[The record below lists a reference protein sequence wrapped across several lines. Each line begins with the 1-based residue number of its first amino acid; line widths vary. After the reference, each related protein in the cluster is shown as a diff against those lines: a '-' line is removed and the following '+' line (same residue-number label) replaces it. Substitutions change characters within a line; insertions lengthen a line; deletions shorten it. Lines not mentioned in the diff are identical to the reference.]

1 MSENIYKILENIPN
15 VYEGWYRE
23 DIKETHVTFFK
34 YAESP
39 IEFSDD
45 EFESIENS
53 IQVDVWGTDKEETET
68 TKEEV
73 KNLLLKSGFN
83 WTDSNNDFESEI
95 GLYHLAMR
103 FNYQEEV

>member
-1 MSENIYKILENIPN
+1 MSEDIYKILENIPN

-23 DIKETHVTFFK
+23 DIKESHVTFFK

-53 IQVDVWGTDKEETET
+53 IQIDVWGTDKVETERT
-68 TKEEV
+68 IEQV
-73 KNLLLKSGFN
+73 KNSLL
-83 WTDSNNDFESEI
+83 
-95 GLYHLAMR
+95 
-103 FNYQEEV
+103 